1 MQLQIV
7 LIVTQGR
14 FAILLE
20 LPQTLL
26 PAQQATIA
34 ISQLKI
40 CLVSQDT
47 NAQQVSLF
55 KSNAHQDNTNL
66 YHYKL
71 LVTLALLDITVLNLI
86 LLLLYYAQKEAIV

>member
-1 MQLQIV
+1 M
-7 LIVTQGR
+7 TQER

-20 LPQTLL
+20 LPLTLL

-55 KSNAHQDNTNL
+55 KSNALQDNTNL

-86 LLLLYYAQKEAIV
+86 LLLLFYAQKEAIV

>member
-1 MQLQIV
+1 M
-7 LIVTQGR
+7 TQER

-20 LPQTLL
+20 LPLTLL
-26 PAQQATIA
+26 LVQQATTA

-55 KSNAHQDNTNL
+55 KSNALQDNTNL

-71 LVTLALLDITVLNLI
+71 LVTVALLDITVLNLI